1 MIFAVSLGTF
11 LQDTPEVNAAK
22 NEFFRAYQAA
32 ASAAAA
38 SSPNARFSAAAAP
51 AAPAAQPISYAAAAP
66 AASAVPNY
74 DDGLT
79 YPAAEPYVHQV
90 KHCIVTK
97 LPSVDFKKKTY

>member
-32 ASAAAA
+32 SSAAAA
-38 SSPNARFSAAAAP
+38 SSPRAFGPSAP
-51 AAPAAQPISYAAAAP
+51 AAPAAQSIPYAAAAP
-66 AASAVPNY
+66 AASVGGSIY
-74 DDGLT
+74 DDGQT

-90 KHCIVTK
+90 KHCITVYPACK
-97 LPSVDFKKKTY
+97 AHR